1 MALNCFGGTQSQS
14 SRFEQCTYMLIFGLA
29 AINILKTCYNLY
41 QTNCSVHI
49 DTSKKALKMLSIIT
63 INIFI
68 DCYTRFYYFFN
79 TRTHYMSE
87 SEYLT
92 VGRRSRDLRPLS
104 RDRSVTFFKIFPNYL
119 KHLKTL
125 LDSRPTVA

>member
-1 MALNCFGGTQSQS
+1 
-14 SRFEQCTYMLIFGLA
+14 MLIFGLA
-29 AINILKTCYNLY
+29 AINILKTCYIPEKLQGTMY
-41 QTNCSVHI
+41 I
-49 DTSKKALKMLSIIT
+49 DTSKKALKMLSII
-63 INIFI
+63 IIKIFI

-104 RDRSVTFFKIFPNYL
+104 RDRSVTFFKKFSNCL
-119 KHLKTL
+119 K
-125 LDSRPTVA
+125 RPKNAV

>member
-1 MALNCFGGTQSQS
+1 MVLSLNHPDLNSAYADFWFNGYEYPENMFYTRETALS
-14 SRFEQCTYMLIFGLA
+14 
-29 AINILKTCYNLY
+29 
-41 QTNCSVHI
+41 I
-49 DTSKKALKMLSIIT
+49 DTSKKTLKMLSILI
-63 INIFI
+63 INIFM

-104 RDRSVTFFKIFPNYL
+104 RDRSVTFFQNFP
-119 KHLKTL
+119 
-125 LDSRPTVA
+125 